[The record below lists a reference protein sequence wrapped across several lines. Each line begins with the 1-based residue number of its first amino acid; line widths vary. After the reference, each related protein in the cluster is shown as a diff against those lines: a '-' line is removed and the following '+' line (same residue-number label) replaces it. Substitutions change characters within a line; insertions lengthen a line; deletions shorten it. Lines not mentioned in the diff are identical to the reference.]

1 MIEKM
6 RKKLS
11 GCKANTLSF
20 AGRVTV
26 AQTSLASIPGYVLQ
40 STPIPAAV
48 CEEAERICRDF
59 LWGSTADARKCH
71 LINWETIC
79 RPKDEGGLGFRSLS
93 LLNQAY
99 MMKLAWGL
107 VATPSKFWV
116 RVLRAKYSCGP
127 AAVPNVQNRNNASA
141 LWRAIVGTWEGVKK
155 NLNWVIRDGQGVRFW
170 KDAWLPG
177 WPNMHEELGDNVPV
191 AELDFPVSYYAHGGA
206 WNWSK
211 IRPFLA
217 ADICNRIAVVQP
229 PPPPFLA
236 IKVSLVG
243 LVSLLNQPFC
253 FCRKNETLMLVRHP
267 SSSWRGV
274 GKVLQDIRLSCGSSV
289 MTSCSL
295 MRNDAD
301 VLEYM
306 LACE

>member
-1 MIEKM
+1 M

-11 GCKANTLSF
+11 GRKANTLSF

-229 PPPPFLA
+229 PLPGNKGFPCWASFSIKSAFLFLQEERNIDA
-236 IKVSLVG
+236 GQTSLFKLAWSWQGPTRYKAFLWKLCHDKLLTNEERCRRIRVYVS
-243 LVSLLNQPFC
+243 
-253 FCRKNETLMLVRHP
+253 M
-267 SSSWRGV
+267 
-274 GKVLQDIRLSCGSSV
+274 
-289 MTSCSL
+289 
-295 MRNDAD
+295 
-301 VLEYM
+301 
-306 LACE
+306 